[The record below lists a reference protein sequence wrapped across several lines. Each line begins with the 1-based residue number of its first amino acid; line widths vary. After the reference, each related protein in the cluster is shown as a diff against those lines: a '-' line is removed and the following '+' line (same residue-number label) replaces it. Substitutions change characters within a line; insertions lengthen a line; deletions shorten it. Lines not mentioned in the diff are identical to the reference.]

1 MVIVLLTPPPRHA
14 ANRMRLSSNEC
25 NEYNS
30 GNFDDD
36 SIRQC
41 ELEMFFQRYE
51 GLGLYSRMIRGWTA
65 LSMAATRTCFSE
77 SECVEHSSILFC
89 PHVLHHIFSR
99 LENIFYGRRK
109 FVLVSYF
116 QFGCDLMWAV
126 SLCGDDFI
134 AFSHRIF
141 RFSNLDS
148 SFASHKFVLCAEC
161 ALMCVCVSCAG
172 LSAHSKD
179 FFT

>member
-1 MVIVLLTPPPRHA
+1 
-14 ANRMRLSSNEC
+14 MR
-25 NEYNS
+25 
-30 GNFDDD
+30 DWK
-36 SIRQC
+36 
-41 ELEMFFQRYE
+41 
-51 GLGLYSRMIRGWTA
+51 IRGWTA

-161 ALMCVCVSCAG
+161 ALMCVCELCWALCSQRRFFLHKKNVFLHFSSILC
-172 LSAHSKD
+172 SAQLTID
-179 FFT
+179 DENDVVD